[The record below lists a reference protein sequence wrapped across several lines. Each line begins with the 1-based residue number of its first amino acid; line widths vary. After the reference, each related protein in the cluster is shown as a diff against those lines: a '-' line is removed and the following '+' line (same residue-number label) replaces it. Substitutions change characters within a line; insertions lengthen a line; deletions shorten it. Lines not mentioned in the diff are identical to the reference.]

1 MKEFLLTVA
10 GFDPTGGAGILRDY
24 ATFRHFGFLGCGVI
38 TANTAQNTKGVK
50 ALEFVRGELIKE
62 QLELILEEIPVKG
75 VKIGLPHRGWVN
87 RVIAEKVGGLGVPVV
102 FDPVLA
108 PTYGKE
114 FVEDLTEIAPLIE
127 VATVITPNYSE
138 FERLRPVFGELFKEK
153 TVVVKGAPKNDDE
166 VEDLL
171 IIKGEVVSRISH
183 KRDGRVVRGTGCF
196 FSSCLLSLALKLKSL
211 KNAFKICTKKTSQY
225 RNSVVDYLIGG
236 RQLYSIF

>member
-24 ATFRHFGFLGCGVI
+24 ATFRHFGFLGCAVV
-38 TANTAQNTKGVK
+38 TANTAQNTRGVK
-50 ALEFVRGELIKE
+50 AIDFVRGELIEE
-62 QLELILEEIPVKG
+62 QLELVLEEIPVKG

-108 PTYGKE
+108 PTYGRE
-114 FVEDLTEIAPLIE
+114 FVEDLTEITPLIE

-138 FERLRPVFGELFKEK
+138 FERLKPLFGELLKERV
-153 TVVVKGAPKNDDE
+153 VVVKGAPKNDDE

-171 IIKGEVVSRISH
+171 IVKGEVVSRIPH
-183 KRDGRVVRGTGCF
+183 GKDGRVVRGTGCA
-196 FSSCLLSLALKLKSL
+196 FSSALLAGLAEGLGLEEAFRRAVEFVSLYRKEAFRLAGAL
-211 KNAFKICTKKTSQY
+211 
-225 RNSVVDYLIGG
+225 
-236 RQLYSIF
+236 QLYSPL

>member
-153 TVVVKGAPKNDDE
+153 IVVVKGAPKNDDE

-171 IIKGEVVSRISH
+171 IVKGEVVSRISH
-183 KRDGRVVRGTGCF
+183 KRDGRVVRGTGCA
-196 FSSCLLSLALKLKSL
+196 FSSAYLALLAGGLGPEEAFKRAVEFVSLYRRNSLSLQGS
-211 KNAFKICTKKTSQY
+211 
-225 RNSVVDYLIGG
+225 
-236 RQLYSIF
+236 RQLYPLL

>member
-1 MKEFLLTVA
+1 MKDFLLTVA
-10 GFDPTGGAGILRDY
+10 GFDPTGGAGILRDW
-24 ATFRHFGFLGCGVI
+24 ATFRYFSFLGCGVI

-50 ALEFVRGELIKE
+50 ALDFVRGELIKE

-87 RVIAEKVGGLGVPVV
+87 RVIAEKVGSLGVPVV

-114 FVEDLTEIAPLIE
+114 FVKDLTEIAPLIE

-138 FERLRPVFGELFKEK
+138 FKRLKPIFGGLFKEK
-153 TVVVKGAPKNDDE
+153 IVVVKGAPKSSEE

-183 KRDGRVVRGTGCF
+183 KRDGRVVRGTGCA
-196 FSSCLLSLALKLKSL
+196 FSSAYLALLAGGL
-211 KNAFKICTKKTSQY
+211 GTEEAFKRVVEFVSFY
-225 RNSVVDYLIGG
+225 REKAFKLAGAL
-236 RQLYSIF
+236 QLYPSL